1 MHTDRP
7 ARTPF
12 PASSP
17 SGEREVDA
25 PVRRPTLLKG
35 RGAADNPQGRFE
47 RYARESVDDGWFGPE
62 GDPPALDTRVT
73 TEQARSVISR
83 NASPDIPFTLSLNPY
98 RGCEHGCVYC
108 YARPNHAHLGLSPG
122 LDFETRLVA
131 KVNAA
136 ERLRAE
142 LSAPSYRCETLN
154 LGTATDA
161 YQPVE
166 REWRITRAVL
176 EVLAE
181 CSHPVALVT
190 KSSLVERDLDLLA
203 PMARRGLAAAYVSV
217 TTLDPGLARRW
228 EPRAAAPWRR
238 LETIRRLSEAGVPV
252 GVSVSPVVPFLNEP
266 ELERI
271 LQAARDAGAR
281 HAFYTVLRLPG
292 ELAPL
297 FTQWLQAS
305 YPERARRILGRLTD
319 LRDPSGR
326 TRLNDSRF
334 HKRMKGQGHWAD
346 LLGLRFQIA
355 ARKLGFSRDR
365 LQLRTDLFV
374 PPRADGQIAL
384 FPSAAADPLT
394 PGRPAPGESP

>member
-1 MHTDRP
+1 MRTDRGP
-7 ARTPF
+7 FTPT
-12 PASSP
+12 PTEEA
-17 SGEREVDA
+17 EVGA
-25 PVRRPTLLKG
+25 PRRSAAPIRG
-35 RGAADNPQGRFE
+35 RGAVGNPQGRFD
-47 RYARESVDDGWFGPE
+47 RYVREATDDGWFGPE
-62 GDPPALDTRVT
+62 GDAPSRDTRVE

-83 NASPDIPFTLSLNPY
+83 NTSPDIPFTLSLNPY

-136 ERLRAE
+136 ECLRAE
-142 LSAPSYRCETLN
+142 LAARSYRCEVLN

-161 YQPVE
+161 YQPIE

-181 CSHPVALVT
+181 CAHPVALVT

-203 PMARRGLAAAYVSV
+203 PMARRGLAAVYVSV
-217 TTLDPGLARRW
+217 TTLDPVLARRW

-266 ELERI
+266 ELEH
-271 LQAARDAGAR
+271 LLGAAREAGAS

-292 ELAPL
+292 EVRQV
-297 FTQWLQAS
+297 FTDWLQAA
-305 YPERARRILGRLTD
+305 YPERAQRIFGRLAD
-319 LRDPSGR
+319 MRDPSGR
-326 TRLNDSRF
+326 ARLNDARF
-334 HKRMKGQGHWAD
+334 HKRMKGEGHWAD
-346 LLGLRFQIA
+346 LLGLRFQLA

-374 PPRADGQIAL
+374 APRADGQFAL
-384 FPSAAADPLT
+384 FPSDPAGIS
-394 PGRPAPGESP
+394 PPDRAAPGE

>member
-1 MHTDRP
+1 VP
-7 ARTPF
+7 
-12 PASSP
+12 SSWQKDE
-17 SGEREVDA
+17 GESS
-25 PVRRPTLLKG
+25 RRPPVLRRG
-35 RGAADNPQGRFE
+35 RGAVGNPQGRFE
-47 RYARESVDDGWFGPE
+47 RHARQAYEDGWFGVDGE
-62 GDPPALDTRVT
+62 PPRLQTHVEVER
-73 TEQARSVISR
+73 ARSVISR
-83 NASPDIPFTLSLNPY
+83 NASPDVPFTQSLNPY

-108 YARPNHAHLGLSPG
+108 FARPNHAHLGLSPG
-122 LDFETRLVA
+122 LDFETRLFA

-136 ERLRAE
+136 ERLRIE
-142 LSAPSYRCETLN
+142 LAAPSYRCDAIN

-203 PMARRGLAAAYVSV
+203 PMARQGLAAVYVSL
-217 TTLDPGLARRW
+217 TTLDPILARQW

-271 LQAARDAGAR
+271 LGAAREAGAS

-292 ELAPL
+292 EVREV
-297 FTQWLQAS
+297 FTEWLGAV
-305 YPERARRILGRLTD
+305 YPERARRVLSRIADMRNPAG
-319 LRDPSGR
+319 G
-326 TRLNDSRF
+326 TRLNDPRF
-334 HKRMKGQGHWAD
+334 HARMKGEGHWAEI
-346 LLGLRFQIA
+346 LGLRFQLA

-365 LQLRTDLFV
+365 LQLRTDLFTA
-374 PPRADGQIAL
+374 PRADGQLGL
-384 FPSAAADPLT
+384 FASAP
-394 PGRPAPGESP
+394 PGIRQPDHGPPGHR

>member
-1 MHTDRP
+1 MHTDRDPFTPPP
-7 ARTPF
+7 AEEGEAGAPRR
-12 PASSP
+12 PA
-17 SGEREVDA
+17 A
-25 PVRRPTLLKG
+25 PVRG
-35 RGAADNPQGRFE
+35 RGAVGNPQARFD
-47 RYARESVDDGWFGPE
+47 RYVREATDDGWFGPE
-62 GDPPALDTRVT
+62 GDPPARDTRVD

-83 NASPDIPFTLSLNPY
+83 NTSPDIPFTLSLNPY

-136 ERLRAE
+136 QCLRAE
-142 LSAPSYRCETLN
+142 LAAPSYRCEALN

-161 YQPVE
+161 YQPIE

-181 CSHPVALVT
+181 CAHPVALVT

-203 PMARRGLAAAYVSV
+203 PMARRGLAAVYVSV
-217 TTLDPGLARRW
+217 TTLDPVLARRW

-271 LQAARDAGAR
+271 LGAAREAGAS

-292 ELAPL
+292 EVRQV
-297 FTQWLQAS
+297 FTDWLRAV
-305 YPERARRILGRLTD
+305 YPERAQRILGRLAD
-319 LRDPSGR
+319 MRDPSGR
-326 TRLNDSRF
+326 ARLNDARF
-334 HKRMKGQGHWAD
+334 HKRMKGEGHWAD
-346 LLGLRFQIA
+346 LLGLRFQLA

-374 PPRADGQIAL
+374 APRADGQFAL
-384 FPSAAADPLT
+384 FPSDPAGMS
-394 PGRPAPGESP
+394 PPDRAAPGE

>member
-1 MHTDRP
+1 MRTDPWSPKPRRADETEAVQPRRP
-7 ARTPF
+7 A
-12 PASSP
+12 
-17 SGEREVDA
+17 A
-25 PVRRPTLLKG
+25 PIRG
-35 RGAADNPQGRFE
+35 RGAVGNPQGRFE
-47 RYARESVDDGWFGPE
+47 RYVRETADDGWFGPE
-62 GDPPALDTRVT
+62 GEPPSHDTRVD

-142 LSAPSYRCETLN
+142 LAAPSYRCEALN

-161 YQPVE
+161 YQPIE
-166 REWRITRAVL
+166 RQWRITRAVL

-181 CSHPVALVT
+181 CAHPVALVT

-203 PMARRGLAAAYVSV
+203 PMARRGLAAVYVSL

-271 LQAARDAGAR
+271 LGAAREAGAA

-292 ELAPL
+292 EVRQV
-297 FTQWLQAS
+297 FIDWLQAA
-305 YPERARRILGRLTD
+305 YPERAQRILGRLAD
-319 LRDPSGR
+319 IRDPAGR
-326 TRLNDSRF
+326 TRLNDARF
-334 HKRMKGQGHWAD
+334 HKRMKGEGHWAD
-346 LLGLRFQIA
+346 LLGLRFQLA
-355 ARKLGFSRDR
+355 ARKLGFNRDR

-374 PPRADGQIAL
+374 APRADGQFAL
-384 FPSAAADPLT
+384 FPSAPAGMPPDRAAQ
-394 PGRPAPGESP
+394 GE

>member
-1 MHTDRP
+1 MPRP
-7 ARTPF
+7 AQEAEADPPRH
-12 PASSP
+12 PA
-17 SGEREVDA
+17 A
-25 PVRRPTLLKG
+25 PIRG
-35 RGAADNPQGRFE
+35 RGAVGNPQGRFE
-47 RYARESVDDGWFGPE
+47 RYVRETTDDGWFGPE
-62 GDPPALDTRVT
+62 GDPPARDTRVE
-73 TEQARSVISR
+73 TERARSVISR

-136 ERLRAE
+136 ECLRAE
-142 LSAPSYRCETLN
+142 LAAPSYRCETLN
-154 LGTATDA
+154 LGTATDS
-161 YQPVE
+161 YQPIE
-166 REWRITRAVL
+166 RRWRITRAVL

-181 CSHPVALVT
+181 CAHPVALVT

-203 PMARRGLAAAYVSV
+203 PMARRGLAAVYVSL
-217 TTLDPGLARRW
+217 TTLDPVLARRW

-271 LQAARDAGAR
+271 LCAAREAGAG

-292 ELAPL
+292 EVRQV
-297 FTQWLQAS
+297 FTDWLQAA
-305 YPERARRILGRLTD
+305 YPERARRILGRLAD
-319 LRDPSGR
+319 IRDPIGR
-326 TRLNDSRF
+326 AQLNDTRF
-334 HKRMKGQGHWAD
+334 HKRMKGEGHWAD
-346 LLGLRFQIA
+346 LLGLRFQLA
-355 ARKLGFSRDR
+355 ARKLGFNRDR

-374 PPRADGQIAL
+374 APRADGQLAL
-384 FPSAAADPLT
+384 FPSAPAGT
-394 PGRPAPGESP
+394 PPDRAAPGE